1 VRVDLDPRVDVGA
14 TEFRARYQFLTEV
27 NALREHLQRA
37 VNRAESLDR
46 ESKKISKILA
56 PNDDDD
62 EAVRAALAD
71 LADGLASAKE
81 PLAGRRSFRDP
92 TLLTRASR
100 LFTELSGDNV
110 RQGTLHGPTDVQRA
124 RLTQL
129 STEADKA
136 IAELEATIN
145 MSVPEINRMLQEKGP
160 LQLK

>member
-1 VRVDLDPRVDVGA
+1 
-14 TEFRARYQFLTEV
+14 LTEV
-27 NALREHLQRA
+27 NALRERLQRA
-37 VNRAESLDR
+37 VNRADDLAR
-46 ESKKISKILA
+46 ESRKISEILS
-56 PNDDDD
+56 PPDDDD
-62 EAVRAALAD
+62 DNDDGDVRAALAD
-71 LADGLASAKE
+71 LAQAVAAAKE

-92 TLLTRASR
+92 TFSTRASR

-145 MSVPEINRMLQEKGP
+145 NAVPRINEMLKAKGP
-160 LQLK
+160 LQIGS